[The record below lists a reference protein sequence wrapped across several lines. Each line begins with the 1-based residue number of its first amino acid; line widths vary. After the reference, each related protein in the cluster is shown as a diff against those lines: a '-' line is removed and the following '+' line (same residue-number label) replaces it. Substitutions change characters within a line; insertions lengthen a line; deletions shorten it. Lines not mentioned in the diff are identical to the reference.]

1 MTTTETPTYKKKDFV
16 SDQEVRWCPG
26 CGDYAIL
33 NAVQAAFASFGVPK
47 EQFAVISGI
56 GCSSRFP
63 YYMDTYGFH
72 TIHGRAPAIASGVKI
87 ANPDLHVWVVTG
99 DGDALSIGGNH
110 LIHAMRRN
118 MDLKVLLFN
127 NRIYGL
133 TKGQYSPTT
142 VPGKVTASTPYGS
155 LDTPFNP
162 LALALGA
169 GSSFVARTVDTQV
182 KHLKGVLQAAHE
194 HKGFAFIEILQNCV
208 IFNDGAFGHVTDKE
222 VRDDRQVDLRPGEP
236 LLFGKEMDQ
245 GLKFTPTDIEQCK
258 PEDAT
263 VWQADGPTGANA
275 YRICQG
281 GENGN
286 IPVPIGIFRS
296 VQRPVLDEAI
306 NQQVQDVTE
315 KLGEGTLENLL
326 QAGDTWDVS

>member
-1 MTTTETPTYKKKDFV
+1 MTETLTYKKKDFS

-33 NAVQAAFASFGVPK
+33 NGVQQAFASFGVPK
-47 EQFAVISGI
+47 EKFAVVSGI

-63 YYMDTYGFH
+63 YYMSTFGFH
-72 TIHGRAPAIASGVKI
+72 SIHGRAPAFATGIKI

-99 DGDALSIGGNH
+99 DGDAMSIGGNH

-118 MDLKVLLFN
+118 LNLKIMLFN

-142 VPGKVTASTPYGS
+142 VPGLKTPSSPYGA

-162 LALALGA
+162 MALALGA
-169 GSSFVARTVDTQV
+169 GASFVARTVDTQV
-182 KHLKGVLQAAHE
+182 PHLKGILQAAHE

-208 IFNDGAFGHVTDKE
+208 IFNDGAFDHVAGRE
-222 VRDDRQVDLRPGEP
+222 VRDDRQVDLRPGQP
-236 LLFGKEMDQ
+236 LVFGKENQ
-245 GLKFTPTDIEQCK
+245 NGLRFTPDSIELCP
-258 PEDAT
+258 PEEAT
-263 VWQADGPTGANA
+263 IWKADGATGANA

-281 GENGN
+281 AEDDK
-286 IPVPIGIFRS
+286 IPVPIGIFRR
-296 VQRPVLDEAI
+296 VERPMLDESI
-306 NQQVQDVTE
+306 HNQVKAVTQD
-315 KLGEGTLENLL
+315 LGEGTLESLL
-326 QAGDTWDVS
+326 QSGDTWKV